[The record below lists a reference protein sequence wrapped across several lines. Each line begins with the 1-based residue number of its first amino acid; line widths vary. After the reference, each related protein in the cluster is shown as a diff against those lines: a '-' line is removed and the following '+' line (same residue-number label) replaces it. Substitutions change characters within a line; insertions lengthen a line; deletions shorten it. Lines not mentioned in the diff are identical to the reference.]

1 MGRRQEN
8 AHITQEG
15 NVKLIDNLDKSFVY
29 PNSLFLPQ
37 TYISERIH
45 VGNGGIRHPV
55 TKKMAP
61 YADGRLSRASWYA
74 QLLVLLVAVFST
86 GACYIHR

>member
-1 MGRRQEN
+1 MDQEN

-15 NVKLIDNLDKSFVY
+15 AIKLIDNLDKSFIY

-37 TYISERIH
+37 TYISERIY

-55 TKKMAP
+55 TKKMAS
-61 YADGRLSRASWYA
+61 YADGRVSRASW
-74 QLLVLLVAVFST
+74 
-86 GACYIHR
+86 